1 MILVDQMSLLSLIV
15 ALFLI
20 VEGHA
25 KSDEETLSPYFRPIY
40 EEPVLSTI
48 LKLSHKDIHALWTT
62 NMSTESLFY
71 PLFPLNQPGS
81 QPDPLCHIDHFD
93 GNQSI
98 KITIDLIDGED
109 DGMQSH

>member
-1 MILVDQMSLLSLIV
+1 MAHFGQRHLLLLMATLCRIANVQEKSGDATSSPSLSV
-15 ALFLI
+15 
-20 VEGHA
+20 
-25 KSDEETLSPYFRPIY
+25 
-40 EEPVLSTI
+40 I
-48 LKLSHKDIHALWTT
+48 LKLSHKDIHYLWTT